1 VSRRFRSSILPD
13 PGEQVR
19 LDPEASH
26 HLLHVLLVPRGET
39 VTLFDG
45 DGRSCTAVLT
55 GVEEERATLQGQSA
69 ITATP
74 LGPEVV
80 LLQAL
85 CKGQAFERAV
95 RMATELGVTRIVPV
109 LTERCVAKGDRG
121 DRWARIAE
129 SAAAQS
135 GRADLPTIEALQPL
149 AIVLEREDLPT
160 RRLLALP
167 GAPSGTNA
175 APADVAILL
184 GPEGGL
190 TENEVEAALSTGF
203 EAVGLGSH
211 VLRAETA
218 TAAALARYAPH

>member
-1 VSRRFRSSILPD
+1 MSRRFRSAVLPE

-19 LDPEASH
+19 LDPDASH

-55 GVEEERATLQGQSA
+55 GVQEERATLQGQSPIA
-69 ITATP
+69 ATP
-74 LGPEVV
+74 LGPEIVV
-80 LLQAL
+80 LQAL

-95 RMATELGVTRIVPV
+95 RMATELGATRIVPV
-109 LTERCVAKGDRG
+109 LTERCVAKGDRS
-121 DRWARIAE
+121 DRWVRIAE

-135 GRADLPTIEALQPL
+135 GRTDLPTIESLQALASVL
-149 AIVLEREDLPT
+149 AREDLPLQ
-160 RRLLALP
+160 RLIAVP
-167 GAPSGTNA
+167 GAPVSTRDV
-175 APADVAILL
+175 PADVAILL

-190 TENEVEAALSTGF
+190 TENEVAEALSAGF
-203 EAVGLGSH
+203 EAVGLGAH

-218 TAAALARYAPH
+218 TAAALARYATH